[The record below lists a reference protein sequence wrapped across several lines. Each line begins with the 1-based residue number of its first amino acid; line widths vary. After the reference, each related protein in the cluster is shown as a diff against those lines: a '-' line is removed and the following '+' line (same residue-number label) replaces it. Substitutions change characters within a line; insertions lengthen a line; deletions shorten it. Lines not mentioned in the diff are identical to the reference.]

1 MQMTSE
7 KTYTRHTVF
16 KNNFIASM
24 SIIPIYRVTKATRT
38 YKVQDNFLQVADIST
53 VKDTHLSL
61 DKGKWLVVTSK
72 SCKDQVKKEVDHI
85 YREVTLKIIA
95 PEYNNQPGTITRE
108 YRNPTLV
115 SYAETVQKEVV
126 LYNANN
132 EFPNIRENK
141 RQNITPSV
149 TEPAIVEQ
157 ETQSIDSVDLTSSTW
172 KDGLQE

>member
-108 YRNPTLV
+108 YRNPT
-115 SYAETVQKEVV
+115 
-126 LYNANN
+126 
-132 EFPNIRENK
+132 
-141 RQNITPSV
+141 
-149 TEPAIVEQ
+149 
-157 ETQSIDSVDLTSSTW
+157 
-172 KDGLQE
+172 